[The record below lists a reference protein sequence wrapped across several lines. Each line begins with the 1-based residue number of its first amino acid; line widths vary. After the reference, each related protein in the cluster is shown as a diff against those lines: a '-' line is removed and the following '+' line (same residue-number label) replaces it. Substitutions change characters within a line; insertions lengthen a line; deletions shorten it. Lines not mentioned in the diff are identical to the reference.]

1 MREPVKSPPIKS
13 PPGKSVRRYES
24 PRRREQAEATRRHI
38 LQTAQ
43 RLFEGQG
50 YLSTT
55 MAAIADEAGVSAKT
69 VYLAFDTKGGL
80 LRALWHFVLL
90 GDDDDENA
98 VARSNWY
105 REVLD
110 EPDAARQLRLNARN
124 SATVKARAAAF
135 MKVIR
140 DAAGADDDLGALWH
154 DIQTEFHANQG
165 VIVQLLHDRRALR
178 ADLDVERATD
188 ILWTLNHPDV
198 WQLLVV
204 ERHWSPEQYEQWL
217 SESTCA
223 QLLPAT
229 TQ

>member
-1 MREPVKSPPIKS
+1 MPEPVKSPP
-13 PPGKSVRRYES
+13 GKRVRRYES

-43 RLFEGQG
+43 RLFEAQG

-55 MAAIADEAGVSAKT
+55 MAAVADEAGVSAKT

-90 GDDDDENA
+90 GDDDDESA

-110 EPDAARQLRLNARN
+110 ELDPERQLQLNARN

-154 DIQTEFHANQG
+154 DIQTEFHTNQG

-178 ADLDVERATD
+178 DDLDVARATD

-204 ERHWSPEQYEQWL
+204 ERRWSPKEYERWL
-217 SESTCA
+217 AESTCT
-223 QLLPAT
+223 QLLRLPT
-229 TQ
+229 R